1 MTNTQSTPVAIETKF
16 GTLYVAVACADERSY
31 HDSERGDVTDLR
43 GELWIATDPGF
54 EADPNA
60 AQHWT
65 IRGRAYAVHYHVV
78 RDRGQWHRSHVPYGG
93 GFRND
98 RKSPVE
104 FNTKTWDLMWEATV
118 KALNT
123 FHKQHSGW
131 EEMSRYML
139 HESNESRARS
149 KAEDARREAEGHDKA
164 ADGHKVL
171 KAKAGRLLPPSLRAL
186 LFPAG
191 S

>member
-1 MTNTQSTPVAIETKF
+1 MTNTQSTPVAVETEF

-31 HDSERGDVTDLR
+31 HDSERGNVTDLR

-65 IRGRAYAVHYHVV
+65 IRGRAYALHYHVV
-78 RDRGQWHRSHVPYGG
+78 RDRGAWHRSHTPYGG

-98 RKSPVE
+98 RKNPVE
-104 FNTKTWDLMWEATV
+104 FNSKTWDLMWEATL
-118 KALNT
+118 KALNA
-123 FHKQHSGW
+123 FSKEHPGW
-131 EEMSRYML
+131 EELSRYML
-139 HESNESRARS
+139 HESDESRARS
-149 KAEDARREAEGHDKA
+149 KAEDARREAAKHDE
-164 ADGHKVL
+164 
-171 KAKAGRLLPPSLRAL
+171 KAKEHRALKGKTGRRLSPALRAL
-186 LFPAG
+186 LRPAG